1 MAAEVPLIDLSRLEP
16 AVAAV
21 VAGALERVRASA
33 NYLQGDELAAF
44 EAAFASYCGTA
55 HCVGV
60 ANGTDALELALRALG
75 CGPGD
80 RVATV
85 ANAGMYA
92 SVAILA
98 VGARP
103 LYVDIDAATMTMSA
117 ASLKALISPA
127 IKAVIV
133 THLYGRLADVEAIA
147 AVARRHGAGLIED
160 CAQAHGAE
168 RGGVRAGAFAAIGC
182 FSFYPTKNLGALG
195 DAGALTTDDAD
206 LAAALRA
213 LRSYGWSERFVA
225 SRAGGRNSRLDEIQ
239 AAVLRAK
246 LPHLEQWNARRREIA
261 AIYRA
266 ELSGLDLVLPETA
279 AGDHVVHMYVVRSAR
294 RDDLRARLATAGIGC
309 DVHYPLPDYRQ
320 PALAA
325 GLGQA
330 APLAATEGAM
340 AEILTLPSHPW
351 ITDAE
356 AAQVA
361 AAVRT
366 ACNPREREE
375 A

>member
-1 MAAEVPLIDLSRLEP
+1 MAR
-16 AVAAV
+16 
-21 VAGALERVRASA
+21 
-33 NYLQGDELAAF
+33 
-44 EAAFASYCGTA
+44 
-55 HCVGV
+55 
-60 ANGTDALELALRALG
+60 
-75 CGPGD
+75 
-80 RVATV
+80 
-85 ANAGMYA
+85 
-92 SVAILA
+92 
-98 VGARP
+98 
-103 LYVDIDAATMTMSA
+103 
-117 ASLKALISPA
+117 
-127 IKAVIV
+127 
-133 THLYGRLADVEAIA
+133 
-147 AVARRHGAGLIED
+147 
-160 CAQAHGAE
+160 
-168 RGGVRAGAFAAIGC
+168 
-182 FSFYPTKNLGALG
+182 
-195 DAGALTTDDAD
+195 
-206 LAAALRA
+206 
-213 LRSYGWSERFVA
+213 
-225 SRAGGRNSRLDEIQ
+225 RAGGRNSRLDEIQ

-366 ACNPREREE
+366 ACNLRERGQ